1 MKPDN
6 AGLMAMKM
14 LISMSDK
21 TLIIIIGA
29 FDISVI
35 KNCSGQK
42 YRAVAGPESQHVTGK
57 FHFTEKGVSL
67 LMRPSQYRHWE
78 IYLQTS

>member
-35 KNCSGQK
+35 
-42 YRAVAGPESQHVTGK
+42 
-57 FHFTEKGVSL
+57 
-67 LMRPSQYRHWE
+67 
-78 IYLQTS
+78 